1 MYELKPNET
10 EFLERCAE
18 ARKVALSFKN
28 PLVIH
33 HFDADGISSG
43 AIVQTAF
50 RNAGIKYRAKWIK
63 KLDDKI
69 IEEVHSEQE
78 IIFCDLGGGNK
89 RVNEL
94 SGDVLIIDHHQTE
107 GVEKLQI
114 NPLLFGIDGG
124 DELSSAGATFCIF
137 RNDVDVAIT
146 GAVGDMQHPL
156 KGMNRWVLEQG
167 VQSGRVVIEND
178 LRFYGRYSRPL
189 LQFLLYSDDP
199 YVPGISY
206 NEEGAKKL
214 IADCGINQ
222 KENGNEETARENW
235 QKYGEL
241 NENEK
246 RKIVSALAEILM
258 RNGMANKAKTLVGES
273 YVFPHRE
280 QGSETYEASEF
291 STLLNA
297 CGRHGKAEIGVRVC
311 MNGDGKDTEAMM
323 TAHSLLLHHR
333 KMIRDGISFAKEN
346 VQDLGKFYFLDG
358 RGKIDEGIIG
368 IICGMWLHPMA
379 KKPVL
384 GVSDGE
390 PAADGKPMIKI
401 SSRAN
406 RLLLAEG
413 VNLGIAIKET
423 CEGIAHG
430 AIGGGHRIAAG
441 ASVPKE
447 KINEFLTR
455 MGESLD
461 KQRKNE

>member
-1 MYELKPNET
+1 MAVNRGYATRKMPLFSSGVAET
-10 EFLERCAE
+10 ALTAVAFLEFLDDAELRLHDRNEHHLGDAIAGFNGERFAAAIPYGNE
-18 ARKVALSFKN
+18 YLS
-28 PLVIH
+28 
-33 HFDADGISSG
+33 
-43 AIVQTAF
+43 
-50 RNAGIKYRAKWIK
+50 
-63 KLDDKI
+63 
-69 IEEVHSEQE
+69 
-78 IIFCDLGGGNK
+78 
-89 RVNEL
+89 
-94 SGDVLIIDHHQTE
+94 LIIR
-107 GVEKLQI
+107 V
-114 NPLLFGIDGG
+114 
-124 DELSSAGATFCIF
+124 DESHEVPEHDAVFVSESRTWQQHRGE
-137 RNDVDVAIT
+137 T
-146 GAVGDMQHPL
+146 G
-156 KGMNRWVLEQG
+156 
-167 VQSGRVVIEND
+167 
-178 LRFYGRYSRPL
+178 F
-189 LQFLLYSDDP
+189 
-199 YVPGISY
+199 
-206 NEEGAKKL
+206 
-214 IADCGINQ
+214 AD
-222 KENGNEETARENW
+222 
-235 QKYGEL
+235 
-241 NENEK
+241 
-246 RKIVSALAEILM
+246 
-258 RNGMANKAKTLVGES
+258 
-273 YVFPHRE
+273 
-280 QGSETYEASEF
+280 
-291 STLLNA
+291 
-297 CGRHGKAEIGVRVC
+297 

-390 PAADGKPMIKI
+390 PAADGKPTIKI